1 MLLDRLVK
9 TEKEF
14 KKLKKQE
21 IQNKFIKTNYIK
33 LVFNL
38 IWFVV
43 TLKIYLQA
51 VDKVLRDEAFN
62 IAKNSRYD
70 GY

>member
-1 MLLDRLVK
+1 M
-9 TEKEF
+9 
-14 KKLKKQE
+14 
-21 IQNKFIKTNYIK
+21 
-33 LVFNL
+33 
-38 IWFVV
+38 IWFMV

-51 VDKVLRDEAFN
+51 ADKVLRDEAFN

>member
-21 IQNKFIKTNYIK
+21 IQNKFTKTNYIK

>member
-1 MLLDRLVK
+1 M
-9 TEKEF
+9 
-14 KKLKKQE
+14 
-21 IQNKFIKTNYIK
+21 
-33 LVFNL
+33 
-38 IWFVV
+38 IWFMV

-51 VDKVLRDEAFN
+51 VDKVLRDETFN

>member
-1 MLLDRLVK
+1 M
-9 TEKEF
+9 
-14 KKLKKQE
+14 
-21 IQNKFIKTNYIK
+21 
-33 LVFNL
+33 
-38 IWFVV
+38 IWFMV

-70 GY
+70 GYQRDLQSFTKYLKLTLSCEIAHEGKSLICVF

>member
-1 MLLDRLVK
+1 M
-9 TEKEF
+9 
-14 KKLKKQE
+14 
-21 IQNKFIKTNYIK
+21 
-33 LVFNL
+33 
-38 IWFVV
+38 IWFMV

-51 VDKVLRDEAFN
+51 VDKVLRDEVFN

>member
-1 MLLDRLVK
+1 M
-9 TEKEF
+9 
-14 KKLKKQE
+14 
-21 IQNKFIKTNYIK
+21 
-33 LVFNL
+33 
-38 IWFVV
+38 IWFMV